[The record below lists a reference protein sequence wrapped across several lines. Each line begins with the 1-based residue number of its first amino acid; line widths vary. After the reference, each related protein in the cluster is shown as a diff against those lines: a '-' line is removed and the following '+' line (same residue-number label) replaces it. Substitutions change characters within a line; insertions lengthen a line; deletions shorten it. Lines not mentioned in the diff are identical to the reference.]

1 MRSTDGAGIGSG
13 DGPDGGEHVRIGEI
27 GLAVRLDPAELL
39 VEHSDLSAVGCARWL
54 IAVVDILE
62 MYRQRQP
69 NPGRGVREAGVQRP
83 AMVETDL
90 SLAQAEGD
98 PGDGASIRGELLLNG
113 VEVGVVEEPGI
124 LGVGPAVAAVENGE
138 GSAPFVDVVERDP
151 RRQQPLA
158 AARAPVGV
166 VGVPTDGGPQ

>member
-1 MRSTDGAGIGSG
+1 MQ
-13 DGPDGGEHVRIGEI
+13 
-27 GLAVRLDPAELL
+27 
-39 VEHSDLSAVGCARWL
+39 C
-54 IAVVDILE
+54 
-62 MYRQRQP
+62 
-69 NPGRGVREAGVQRP
+69 P
-83 AMVETDL
+83 AMVEADL

-98 PGDGASIRGELLLNG
+98 PGDGASIRGEPLLDG

-124 LGVGPAVAAVENGE
+124 LDVGPAVAAVEHGE
-138 GSAPFVDVVERDP
+138 GSALFVDVVERDP